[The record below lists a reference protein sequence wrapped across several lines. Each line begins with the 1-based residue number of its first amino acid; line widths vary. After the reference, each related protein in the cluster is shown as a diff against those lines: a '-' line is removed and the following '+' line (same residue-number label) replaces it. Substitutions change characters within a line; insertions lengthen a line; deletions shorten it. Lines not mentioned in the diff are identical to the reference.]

1 MNGANPISPL
11 RAEALVKAP
20 DPHHPDQTVMFPSAV
35 DTSFATPGSPM
46 TMNLAISLHRVIRQ
60 KCDGCQ
66 KRRVCFFVG
75 LGVTMRG
82 PIMCAKCS
90 GIR

>member
-1 MNGANPISPL
+1 MNGGNVISPL

-20 DPHHPDQTVMFPSAV
+20 VPHHPDQTVMFPSAV
-35 DTSFATPGSPM
+35 DTSFATIDSPM

-60 KCDGCQ
+60 KCDGCG
-66 KRRVCFFVG
+66 KRRICFFVG